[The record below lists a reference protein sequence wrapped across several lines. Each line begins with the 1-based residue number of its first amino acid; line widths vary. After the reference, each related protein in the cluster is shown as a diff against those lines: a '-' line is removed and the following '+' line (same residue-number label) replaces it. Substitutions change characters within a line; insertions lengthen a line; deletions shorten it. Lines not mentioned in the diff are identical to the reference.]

1 MKQKRFALFLIAF
14 LVLSLLSI
22 TFIQALPNA
31 PFPGSSEESSSACI
45 ADPNSIFPAFIQE
58 GYCNTIIAR
67 GAKKGGEELE
77 NPEELL
83 STEYVIILVFSA
95 LNSADFPESDIVK
108 VLLSFVVGFLGTVLI
123 SNNEVISIL
132 QSYSALGVT
141 LTLFFPILILGFF
154 SVVVA
159 SKANP
164 IGIYLQRIMWLI
176 YSIYLFI
183 RSGFL
188 LLARVVS
195 DKTGDGYE
203 SARNVIAFFIED
215 ASKIQTDNTILT
227 ILLLVSVAVFI
238 FFVIMNKHFIK
249 WLAEEKTEAASLAH
263 KTKLD
268 KAKAAVD
275 NLANYIEGK

>member
-1 MKQKRFALFLIAF
+1 MKQKGFVLFLITF

-22 TFIQALPNA
+22 AFIQAPPNA
-31 PFPGSSEESSSACI
+31 YTNGGSTAPCT

-58 GYCNTIIAR
+58 GYCNTINVWKGTADF
-67 GAKKGGEELE
+67 GAMASVAKLF
-77 NPEELL
+77 LL
-83 STEYVIILVFSA
+83 FLVIILVFSA

-108 VLLSFVVGFLGTVLI
+108 VLLSFIVGFLGTVLI

-132 QSYSALGVT
+132 QSYSALGIT
-141 LTLFFPILILGFF
+141 LTLFFPIIILGFL

-176 YSIYLFI
+176 YSLYLFI
-183 RSGFL
+183 RFGFL
-188 LLARVVS
+188 LLAKAVEG
-195 DKTGDGYE
+195 KTGDSYDGVKKLIE
-203 SARNVIAFFIED
+203 FFIKD
-215 ASKIQTDNTILT
+215 ASKIQTDNTIIT
-227 ILLLVSVAVFI
+227 ILFLVSIVVFI
-238 FFVIMNKHFIK
+238 FFVLMNKHFIK

>member
-58 GYCNTIIAR
+58 GYCNTINVWKGTADV
-67 GAKKGGEELE
+67 GAMASVAKLF
-77 NPEELL
+77 LL
-83 STEYVIILVFSA
+83 FLVIILVFSA

-203 SARNVIAFFIED
+203 SARNVIAFFIKD